1 MSTDRL
7 TVLHASDLQCGKPYL
22 PRAADALVRL
32 AHEIAPDVV
41 VLSGDLTQRAKVRE
55 FRAARAL
62 IERLPAVPVVTVPG
76 NHDVPVYR
84 VWERLLMPFRNWRR
98 AIGDIDTVTS
108 VDGATFVALGTAAPR
123 RALVNGR
130 LDSGQM
136 DFARAAFAA
145 VPADD
150 VRCLV
155 IHHHFVPVPG
165 GEGGPPMPGAAK
177 RVREIEAMGAD
188 LVLGG
193 HVHRLHLSTSRD
205 LIDGAGPGVPI
216 VACGTTTSRRGRPPE
231 VGANSLTVVCVGAEE
246 VVVTPYLRAP
256 DDADFAAQP
265 TRSFPRAPSS
275 ARAGRSTVGN
285 GVP

>member
-1 MSTDRL
+1 MSTAPL
-7 TVLHASDLQCGKPYL
+7 TVLHASDLQCGKPFL
-22 PRAADALVRL
+22 PEAADALVRL
-32 AHEIAPDVV
+32 AHDIAPDVV

-62 IERLPAVPVVTVPG
+62 IERLPAVPLVTAPG

-84 VWERLLMPFRNWRR
+84 VWERLLVPFRNWRLS
-98 AIGDIDTVTS
+98 IGAVDTVTR

-123 RALVNGR
+123 RAIVNGR

-136 DFARAAFAA
+136 DFARSAFAA
-145 VPADD
+145 APAED

-165 GEGGPPMPGAAK
+165 GEGGPPMPGAG
-177 RVREIEAMGAD
+177 RRLREIEQMGAD

-205 LIDGAGPGVPI
+205 VVEGHGPGVPLI
-216 VACGTTTSRRGRPPE
+216 ACGTTTSRRGRPPE
-231 VGANSLTVVCVGAEE
+231 VGANSLTVVRVGTEAVE
-246 VVVTPYLRAP
+246 VTPYLRAP
-256 DDADFAAQP
+256 DAADFAPQP
-265 TRSFPRAPSS
+265 MRSFLRTPSF
-275 ARAGRSTVGN
+275 ARSDRSTVGN
-285 GVP
+285 GVR